1 MGWEALMEKWPW
13 EGTGRGQTSC
23 PAPLGLWL
31 AGELLHHGLIPGVLA
46 LLGAGGAHVTAAEPP
61 LFLPE
66 LATCPTA
73 SSRVAGDASQ
83 TSVISAGPGA
93 VGWGWWFETKGGR
106 FRLDAGKELL
116 P

>member
-66 LATCPTA
+66 LGTCPQPHPAWQGTHLRPA
-73 SSRVAGDASQ
+73 SFQQGLVR
-83 TSVISAGPGA
+83 
-93 VGWGWWFETKGGR
+93 
-106 FRLDAGKELL
+106 
-116 P
+116 